1 MGVNRYAIRERT
13 AGRYQARWYDNS
25 GKRRSKTFATKT
37 EANKF
42 LDNIK
47 SDRNRGVYI
56 DPNEARRTFRDVAEL
71 WFGSRNLRLKTARAY
86 RAILDQRPYP
96 MFVDRPIGSI
106 ATLDIA
112 AWITDLSLHGK

>member
-1 MGVNRYAIRERT
+1 MGVNRYAIRGADRR
-13 AGRYQARWYDNS
+13 AVS
-25 GKRRSKTFATKT
+25 GTVVRQLRKRRSKTFATKT